1 MMNDGPAAEQAKA
14 DAWEVPDFA
23 CVIHDPHDDSPF
35 ENRRVLYGLRRTD
48 GQRVAVSTRANTL
61 ASAELA
67 ELNRSK
73 GTVEGSRLLEL
84 CSSGEPFAVTPYE
97 EHFISIWQEKYLK

>member
-1 MMNDGPAAEQAKA
+1 MNDEPAAEQAKI

-35 ENRRVLYGLRRTD
+35 ENRRVLYGLRRAD
-48 GQRVAVSTRANTL
+48 GQRIAVCTRANTL

-67 ELNRSK
+67 ELNRGK
-73 GTVEGSRLLEL
+73 GAVEGSRLLEL
-84 CSSGEPFAVTPYE
+84 CSGGEAFAITPYE
-97 EHFISIWQEKYLK
+97 EHFISSWREG